1 MAIQNLNQK
10 FVHGLADIYDAEHQ
24 FLQAMQEQLQ
34 QATDPTVQ
42 QLLTTHIAQT
52 QQQIQNL
59 NQVFS
64 ALGQQAQRQPC
75 DAAKGI
81 VTEGKKLMKECQD
94 NPALL
99 NLAIGSADSKVEHY
113 EIATYRDLIAGAQF
127 MNQPQ
132 VLQLLQQNLQQE
144 EQTAQLIEQNTPA
157 LLQKAAGTGQYQSNQ
172 SMGSSPTL

>member
-1 MAIQNLNQK
+1 MAIRTLDEK
-10 FVHGLADIYDAEHQ
+10 FAHGLGDIYDAEHQ

-52 QQQIQNL
+52 QQQIENL
-59 NQVFS
+59 QQVFS
-64 ALGQQAQRQPC
+64 LLGRQAQRQPC

-94 NPALL
+94 NPGLV

-113 EIATYRDLIAGAQF
+113 EIATYRDLIAGAQM

-144 EQTAQLIEQNTPA
+144 EQTAALIEQNTPM
-157 LLQKAAGTGQYQSNQ
+157 LLQKAAGQEQY
-172 SMGSSPTL
+172 GSSASQSSSSIL